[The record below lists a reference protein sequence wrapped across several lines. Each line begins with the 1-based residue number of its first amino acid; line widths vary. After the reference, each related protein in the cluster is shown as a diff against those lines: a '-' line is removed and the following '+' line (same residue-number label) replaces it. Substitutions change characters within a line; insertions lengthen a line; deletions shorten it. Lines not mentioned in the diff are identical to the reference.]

1 MRRLLTPATIAVG
14 LLTIHLLAPA
24 GPAMALP
31 AQDPSPPAA
40 QQVTPGEPVCEI
52 IDERL
57 REISGLVATADGYVV
72 VNDSTEIDSN
82 ERVFFLDS
90 SCDVANA
97 VRYPTPPLDPEDLAI
112 SPDRQT
118 LWIADVGDNPT
129 ADERRAT
136 IALWSLPAD
145 GSAQPVI
152 HRLSYPDGPHDA
164 EALLIADDGTPL
176 IITKETG
183 PSGLYRPIEPLRSD
197 NTDPVPM
204 ERVGELELPTTSTPN
219 LFAAAGRLTVTGAA
233 RSPDGSRIALRTY
246 ADAFEWDLPADG
258 DIVTTLTTERPRA
271 TPLTDPFGESIAYS
285 PDGTT
290 FLTISD
296 VATLDEGTPVEILRY
311 TPSTEVAA
319 EADDAG
325 GGSDRDGPSWLNRI
339 SLQEVNLLIAAV
351 GVLGALLVGLGI
363 FGIVRARR
371 SARSAAISGR
381 GAGRADRDPDRS
393 DRDPGDRDRAAAY
406 ASDSLGS
413 GAYASDSLGSGAY
426 ASGTPGSGALPGGGP
441 GPAGRKA
448 GGVYGAAKP
457 AAGSA
462 APAAPSGG
470 GVYGGAAARP
480 PAGGGTYGAAKPA
493 AGGRAG
499 VYGAAAPP
507 PDTGGYRPA
516 GGVDSGAVYGA
527 AKPAPPARPGAAG
540 VYGGA
545 GHSGRSR
552 DRGEA
557 REPGGS
563 WDLGGDYPGDGYP
576 ADRYDQ
582 PRAGSGPRPPA
593 GRGEREPGVYGRSA
607 PEYPDEW
614 RG

>member
-1 MRRLLTPATIAVG
+1 MRRLLTPAAIAVG
-14 LLTIHLLAPA
+14 LFTIHLLAPA

-52 IDERL
+52 TDERL
-57 REISGLVATADGYVV
+57 REVSGLVATADGYVV

-90 SCDVANA
+90 SCEVANA
-97 VRYPTPPLDPEDLAI
+97 VQYPTPPLDPEDLAI
-112 SPDRQT
+112 SPDGQT

-129 ADERRAT
+129 ADERRER

-152 HRLSYPDGPHDA
+152 HRVSYPDGPHDA
-164 EALLIADDGTPL
+164 EALLIANDGTPL

-183 PSGLYRPIEPLRSD
+183 PSGLYRPVEQLRSD
-197 NTDPVPM
+197 NDDPVPM

-258 DIVTTLTTERPRA
+258 DIVKTLTTERPRA

-285 PDGTT
+285 PDGAA
-290 FLTISD
+290 FLTVSD
-296 VATLDEGTPVEILRY
+296 VATLDEETPVEILRY

-319 EADDAG
+319 EADDTG
-325 GGSDRDGPSWLNRI
+325 GGGDRDGPSWLNRI
-339 SLQEVNLLIAAV
+339 SLQEINLLIAAV

-371 SARSAAISGR
+371 TARSAAIGGR
-381 GAGRADRDPDRS
+381 GGGRADRDPDRS
-393 DRDPGDRDRAAAY
+393 DREPGDRDRAAAY

-413 GAYASDSLGSGAY
+413 GAYASGAL
-426 ASGTPGSGALPGGGP
+426 GSGALPGGGP
-441 GPAGRKA
+441 APAGRKA

-462 APAAPSGG
+462 APAAPTGPGGG

-493 AGGRAG
+493 TGGRAG
-499 VYGAAAPP
+499 VYGAAAPR

-527 AKPAPPARPGAAG
+527 AKPAPPARPSGGG

-552 DRGEA
+552 NPGDA
-557 REPGGS
+557 RDSGGS

-582 PRAGSGPRPPA
+582 PRAGGPRPPA
-593 GRGEREPGVYGRSA
+593 GHVEREPGVYGRSA
-607 PEYPDEW
+607 SEHPDEW

>member
-1 MRRLLTPATIAVG
+1 MRRLLTPAAIAVG
-14 LLTIHLLAPA
+14 LLTIHFLAPA

-52 IDERL
+52 TDERL
-57 REISGLVATADGYVV
+57 REISGLVATAGGYVV
-72 VNDSTEIDSN
+72 VNDSTETDSN

-97 VRYPTPPLDPEDLAI
+97 IQYPTPPLDPEDLAI
-112 SPDRQT
+112 SPDGQT

-129 ADERRAT
+129 ADERRER
-136 IALWSLPAD
+136 IALWSLPVD

-152 HRLSYPDGPHDA
+152 HRVSYPDGPHDA
-164 EALLIADDGTPL
+164 EALLIANDGTPL

-183 PSGLYRPIEPLRSD
+183 PSGLYRPVEQLRSD
-197 NTDPVPM
+197 NDDPVPM

-233 RSPDGSRIALRTY
+233 RALDGSRIALRTY

-285 PDGTT
+285 TDGTT
-290 FLTISD
+290 FLTVSD
-296 VATLDEGTPVEILRY
+296 VATLDEETPVEILRY

-319 EADDAG
+319 EVDDTG
-325 GGSDRDGPSWLNRI
+325 GGSDRDAPSWLNQI
-339 SLQEVNLLIAAV
+339 SLQEINLLIAAV

-371 SARSAAISGR
+371 TARSAATGLR
-381 GAGRADRDPDRS
+381 GGGRADRDPDRS

-413 GAYASDSLGSGAY
+413 GAYASGAL
-426 ASGTPGSGALPGGGP
+426 GSGALPGGGP
-441 GPAGRKA
+441 APAGRKS

-462 APAAPSGG
+462 APG

-480 PAGGGTYGAAKPA
+480 PAGGGTYGATKPA
-493 AGGRAG
+493 TGGRAG
-499 VYGAAAPP
+499 VYGAAAAPP

-540 VYGGA
+540 VYGGT
-545 GHSGRSR
+545 GHSGRSGDRR
-552 DRGEA
+552 DA
-557 REPGGS
+557 RESGGS

-582 PRAGSGPRPPA
+582 PRAGSPRPPA
-593 GRGEREPGVYGRSA
+593 GRGEREPGVYGRPV
-607 PEYPDEW
+607 PEDPDEW
-614 RG
+614 HG